1 VAVQLASVS
10 REEIPRG
17 TQSTPSERPL
27 VRFEV
32 DLVAAEIALVA
43 GDADAARSQAQ
54 RVLDLAT
61 RLQMP
66 TFQLEA
72 RLLLGRAGGGGP
84 QAHAARLAVENEA
97 RALGLLRLAESARR
111 QAATP

>member
-1 VAVQLASVS
+1 
-10 REEIPRG
+10 
-17 TQSTPSERPL
+17 

-54 RVLDLAT
+54 RVLDQAT

-84 QAHAARLAVENEA
+84 QARAARLAVEDEA